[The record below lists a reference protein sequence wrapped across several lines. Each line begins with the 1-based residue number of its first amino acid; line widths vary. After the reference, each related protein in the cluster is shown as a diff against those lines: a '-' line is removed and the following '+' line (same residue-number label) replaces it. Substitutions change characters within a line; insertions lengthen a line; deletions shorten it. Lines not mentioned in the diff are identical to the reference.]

1 MAAVTAP
8 ERVARTAAALSVV
21 AMVGVAVHLGAEDD
35 VFAPSAAVVI
45 ALGAVMFTLVAIAG
59 LLLGRGRWSRV
70 LAALV
75 ALFELALVG
84 VTGFT
89 VWGVVAVVAALA
101 GLGLLVAAPLGDWLR
116 PRPAIDAPGPRA
128 VALALGLLALVPAV
142 GVAAPHGLVAGH
154 GLLGSA
160 GVLLGWA
167 YSQAQ
172 PWAIWAVRF
181 GLSLVAVPALLSEPW
196 QGAVG
201 LAALVGCLVA
211 LAWTAEAYAA
221 SAPKP
226 APLPAPPRRRPA
238 P

>member
-1 MAAVTAP
+1 MAAVTSP

-21 AMVGVAVHLGAEDD
+21 AMVGVAVHLGTEHD
-35 VFAPSAAVVI
+35 VFAASAAVVI
-45 ALGAVMFTLVAIAG
+45 ALGVVMFTLIAIAG
-59 LLLGRGRWSRV
+59 LLLGRSRWSRV
-70 LAALV
+70 LASLV
-75 ALFELALVG
+75 AMFEMALVG
-84 VTGFT
+84 ISGFT
-89 VWGVVAVVAALA
+89 VWGAAAVVAALA
-101 GLGLLVAAPLGDWLR
+101 GLGLLVAAPLGDWIR

-142 GVAAPHGLVAGH
+142 GLAAPHGLVTGH

-181 GLSLVAVPALLSEPW
+181 GLPLVAVPALLSEPW

-211 LAWTAEAYAA
+211 LAWTAEGYAA

-226 APLPAPPRRRPA
+226 GPLPAPSRKRPSL
-238 P
+238 